1 MRLLSD
7 IWLARRMAA
16 AFAAL
21 GAGWGGFAALVP
33 DVKAQVGA
41 SDAEYGAALT
51 VAAVGLAF
59 AMAIAPRLDARL
71 GRLALPASVGF
82 FGLAWTV
89 PAFMHGTVPFAM
101 ALFFVAAASGVTDV
115 VMNARVS
122 EAETRTG
129 RPLMNAAHGCFSVA
143 YAIAA
148 LLVGLLREAGLPPG
162 QIMLV
167 PVAAILA
174 LSTLTSVEVEP
185 VGEGAGRVRGLP
197 LLPLAILG
205 AITLAAFQIEGSI
218 EQWSALHVERTLG
231 GGAAEGSFGPVMLGL
246 TMAIGRFGGQAVTA
260 HASNLTVIVLAGLL
274 TALGAFVAAAA
285 PSPMIAHLGF
295 GLLGLGVSVMAPM
308 ALAETG
314 ARAAPGARTRAI
326 SLVAV
331 IGFAGF
337 FIGPPLMGVV
347 SEFVSLPAAIAM
359 LGLFAIA
366 AAGLALAMRYG
377 SASQTAP

>member
-1 MRLLSD
+1 MGIVSD

-33 DVKAQVGA
+33 DVKARIGA

-51 VAAVGLAF
+51 VSAVGLAF

-82 FGLAWTV
+82 FGLAWTL
-89 PAFMHGTVPFAM
+89 PAFATGLAPFAA

-129 RPLMNAAHGCFSVA
+129 RPLMNAAHGCFSVS
-143 YAIAA
+143 YAVVA
-148 LLVGLLREAGLPPG
+148 LAVGILREAGLPPG
-162 QIMLV
+162 QIMLM
-167 PVAAILA
+167 PVAVIL
-174 LSTLTSVEVEP
+174 TLTLFTPVEVEP
-185 VGEGAGRVRGLP
+185 VDETARGARGLP
-197 LLPLAILG
+197 LLPLAVLG

-285 PSPMIAHLGF
+285 PTPMVAYLGF

-314 ARAAPGARTRAI
+314 ARAAPGTRTRAI

-347 SEFVSLPAAIAM
+347 SELVSLPAAIAM
-359 LGLFAIA
+359 LGFLAIA
-366 AAGLALAMRYG
+366 AAGLSLLLRYG